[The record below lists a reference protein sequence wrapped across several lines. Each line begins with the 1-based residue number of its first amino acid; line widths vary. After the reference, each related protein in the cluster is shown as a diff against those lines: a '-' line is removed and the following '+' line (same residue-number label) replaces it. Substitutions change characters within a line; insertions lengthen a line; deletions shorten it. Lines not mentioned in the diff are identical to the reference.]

1 MKPEQWVIEDIR
13 SMRSIKERNDTQ
25 ESYLSLLLWYVKV
38 LNEKE

>member
-25 ESYLSLLLWYVKV
+25 ESYLNLLLWYVKV